1 MSSAYSSERA
11 RAIRSASLLPA
22 FIVLFACAR
31 EKSTASDDTSAATA
45 TKANPAA
52 DSSGQ
57 LVKPESSPEAMR
69 AFAAAHLRPG
79 VKPGDFLTDR
89 ADYPTGDTADV
100 YRAVLDSLYV
110 SKDGF
115 PGQVVLYDV
124 ASPRGVTCAKMPCP
138 ILPEGTRSEPKL
150 ATINAFRIAT
160 LNRRHIT
167 PKFKYHIPLKLMGEK
182 EQRELEIDGRKIA
195 MRDSAALDRL
205 PREMPFWLGFQAR
218 YPHAWGYAALSAV
231 GMNPQKN
238 EAILQVMHR
247 CGASCHSTET
257 MILWKVR
264 GQWQVIERVAE
275 EGDSTVLANTSLR
288 YRGVGLHTPQH
299 EIQEFARRDSIRL
312 GLQQRDIHGRVTT
325 QDGKPLPGATI
336 ELHMKAQPNAVWRV
350 ASDFRG
356 DYRFLGVLTG
366 GAGLTVRCPKTSN
379 RPDTLAAATATDVG
393 SVRSVEVNVQID
405 RAVCGDDTPP
415 TGERQVEPLTSTLPS
430 VEGTLPV
437 AQPQITQPMLDVPMQ
452 NEFDAARARASA
464 YPSPE
469 EAAVYA
475 GVFDRLGSPGEGK
488 VILLYGATRFSCKGA
503 SCNENYRR
511 RIRYEPR
518 VMLSAM
524 ENFLTVR
531 EQQHDFR
538 ADFPGRPDV
547 RVVGDS
553 AIAALERATSRV
565 NAFSDASVIQQAWPD
580 VAYSLSFSAV
590 GFSAQHRQAIVEVMR
605 SGSEPLL
612 CILNRTATGWQ
623 VVRWIKP

>member
-1 MSSAYSSERA
+1 M
-11 RAIRSASLLPA
+11 
-22 FIVLFACAR
+22 
-31 EKSTASDDTSAATA
+31 
-45 TKANPAA
+45 
-52 DSSGQ
+52 G
-57 LVKPESSPEAMR
+57 
-69 AFAAAHLRPG
+69 AFAASHLPRG
-79 VKPGDFLTDR
+79 KKAGEFLTDK

-110 SKDGF
+110 SKGGF

-124 ASPRGVTCAKMPCP
+124 ASPRGVTCPKMPCP
-138 ILPEGTRSEPKL
+138 ILPEGTRSEPKM

-182 EQRELEIDGRKIA
+182 DQRELEIDGRKIA
-195 MRDSAALDRL
+195 QRDSAALDRL

-247 CGASCHSTET
+247 CGASCHSIET

-275 EGDSTVLANTSLR
+275 EGDSTDLPNTSLR
-288 YRGVGLHTPQH
+288 YRGVGLHTWQH
-299 EIQEFARRDSIRL
+299 EMQEFARRDSIRL
-312 GLQQRDIHGRVTT
+312 GLQERDIHGRVTR
-325 QDGKPLPGATI
+325 DGRPLPGATI
-336 ELHMKAQPNAVWRV
+336 ELHMDAQPNTVWRV

-356 DYRFLGVLTG
+356 DYRFLGVLVG
-366 GAGLTVRCPKTSN
+366 GAGLMVRCPKTSGH
-379 RPDTLAAATATDVG
+379 PDSLAGRTAADVG
-393 SVRSVEVNVQID
+393 RVRSVEVNFQVD
-405 RAVCGDDTPP
+405 PAVCDETPP
-415 TGERQVEPLTSTLPS
+415 IGERQVATQLSTLPS

-437 AQPQITQPMLDVPMQ
+437 GQPTTVQPKMDVSMQ
-452 NEFDAARARASA
+452 NEFDAARARNSG
-464 YPSPE
+464 YPDADA
-469 EAAVYA
+469 AAVYA
-475 GVFDRLGSPGEGK
+475 GVFDRFGAADPGK
-488 VILLYGATRFSCKGA
+488 VILLYGATRSACKRA
-503 SCNENYRR
+503 SCNEKYQR

-538 ADFPGRPDV
+538 ADFPARPDV

-565 NAFSDASVIQQAWPD
+565 NAFSDASVVQQAWPN
-580 VAYSLSFSAV
+580 VEYTLTFTAV
-590 GFSAQHRQAIVEVMR
+590 GFSTRRKQAIVEVVR
-605 SGSEPLL
+605 SGSDPLL
-612 CILNRTATGWQ
+612 CILNRTPAGWV
-623 VVRWIKP
+623 VVRWIKE